1 MRLIQEPVAS
11 ALAYG
16 LDLNR
21 DQTVCVFDLGGG
33 TLDICILELG
43 KGVIEV
49 LATGGNSH
57 LGGDDIDAAIVD
69 WLWKEHLSRVPN
81 CKPTPKLNAKLKR
94 IAEGAKI
101 RLSTS
106 TKVKLKYYDKAFVF
120 V

>member
-1 MRLIQEPVAS
+1 MAS

-16 LDLNR
+16 LDLNQ

-49 LATGGNSH
+49 LATGGNSR

-69 WLWKEHLSRVPN
+69 WLWREHLSQVPN
-81 CKPTPKLNAKLKR
+81 CKPTPILNAKLKR

-101 RLSTS
+101 RLSIS
-106 TKVKLKYYDKAFVF
+106 TKVKLKYCDNSFVF
-120 V
+120 L